1 MPSQFSRLDSS
12 LGLLSEEQ
20 EKVLGMYRAL
30 FEGVLEEYKKNL
42 SWAQACRL
50 AGVEFH
56 KFKYTYE
63 TDLVP
68 GGFREKC
75 EILYS
80 EALDLAKGVV
90 MAQVIHEGS
99 LQAARII
106 LDPGRQINVNIDNG
120 QGRITAK
127 VSKKTQESLNQ
138 IPDKEAQEFIRK
150 YGEDEAMEA
159 EFRNG

>member
-1 MPSQFSRLDSS
+1 
-12 LGLLSEEQ
+12 
-20 EKVLGMYRAL
+20 MYRAL
-30 FEGVLEEYKKNL
+30 FEGVLSEYKKNL

-56 KFKYTYE
+56 RYRYTYE
-63 TDLVP
+63 TELGP

-75 EILYS
+75 EILFS

-120 QGRITAK
+120 QGKLTVKTNR
-127 VSKKTQESLNQ
+127 KTQESLSQ

-150 YGEDEAMEA
+150 YGEDEIVEA
-159 EFRNG
+159 EFKNG